1 MALCLFVREPTRASY
16 VKEVRVCLAESWKQ
30 ALRFTALPRVSHEA
44 VDLMQRLLCEP
55 VRFRVS
61 VCRRPRTINYNPD
74 FWSPPFHFASCHSAE
89 GLELKIILAFSCAA
103 TCVTRSSRSKQRL
116 LCEPEDRLGSMYLS
130 VGILV
135 QSVVILT
142 FGLRSN

>member
-30 ALRFTALPRVSHEA
+30 TLRFTALPRVSHEA

-61 VCRRPRTINYNPD
+61 VCRRTRTINYNPD
-74 FWSPPFHFASCHSAE
+74 FWSPFAMSLGVSLRCRVCH
-89 GLELKIILAFSCAA
+89 
-103 TCVTRSSRSKQRL
+103 TKQ
-116 LCEPEDRLGSMYLS
+116 S
-130 VGILV
+130 I
-135 QSVVILT
+135 
-142 FGLRSN
+142 